1 MTRLL
6 LVAEMTGRDLWRRRA
21 VLGLLAVMP
30 LAFYLAR
37 RDSTGL
43 AVRFLSLGLA
53 WAISTA
59 ALFSGNAAKAVER
72 RLRLG
77 GYRASELYLGR
88 LSAVAAIGTVLA
100 LAYFALVVA
109 DQDLTRNGTILLSLL
124 LTVAVAAPLGTL
136 ISAVTPRDLEGTLVL
151 MTTIGLQFLI
161 DPAQSHAR
169 LLPFWSNR
177 ELATYA
183 VDMTDDGYLRRGVTH
198 AVCYALALAVAT
210 AAVTLIRLRQRR
222 HVQVVVAP
230 GSR

>member
-1 MTRLL
+1 MNRLV

-21 VLGLLAVMP
+21 VLGLLAVVP

-59 ALFSGNAAKAVER
+59 ALFSSNAAKGVER

-77 GYRASELYLGR
+77 GYRAGELYLGR

-100 LAYFALVVA
+100 LAYFALVVV
-109 DQDLTRNGTILLSLL
+109 DQELSRNGTVLLSLL

-151 MTTIGLQFLI
+151 ITTIGLQFLI
-161 DPAQSHAR
+161 DPAQSYAK

-183 VDMTDDGYLRRGVTH
+183 VDMTDAGYLWRGVTH
-198 AVCYALALAVAT
+198 AVCYAVVLATAT
-210 AAVTLIRLRQRR
+210 AAMTLVRLRRRR
-222 HVQVVVAP
+222 HIRVVAAS

>member
-1 MTRLL
+1 MTRL
-6 LVAEMTGRDLWRRRA
+6 LVAEMTSHDLWRRRA

-59 ALFSGNAAKAVER
+59 ALFSSNAAKAVER

-77 GYRASELYLGR
+77 GYRPSELYLGR
-88 LSAVAAIGTVLA
+88 LSAVAATGTVLA

-109 DQDLTRNGTILLSLL
+109 DQDLTRNSTILLSLL

-136 ISAVTPRDLEGTLVL
+136 ISTVTPRDLEGTLVL

-169 LLPFWSNR
+169 LLPF
-177 ELATYA
+177 
-183 VDMTDDGYLRRGVTH
+183 
-198 AVCYALALAVAT
+198 
-210 AAVTLIRLRQRR
+210 
-222 HVQVVVAP
+222 
-230 GSR
+230 